1 MRQAFG
7 GVSIAIAALVL
18 AHFVF
23 SPLYPDGVDIDLAW
37 FYFNILMAF
46 ALVIGLVA
54 QYGRLRRAH
63 AEGGDA
69 PVTRAYLEATVLF
82 FLTALL
88 TIMFAWN
95 WVDDLVTGLGGEQ
108 SSNRLL
114 FWAAIDSVFVLLT
127 GTTGVQLWRER

>member
-18 AHFVF
+18 AHFVLT
-23 SPLYPDGVDIDLAW
+23 PLYPDGVDIDLAW

-63 AEGGDA
+63 AEGGDG
-69 PVTRAYLEATVLF
+69 PVTRA
-82 FLTALL
+82 
-88 TIMFAWN
+88 
-95 WVDDLVTGLGGEQ
+95 D
-108 SSNRLL
+108 RK
-114 FWAAIDSVFVLLT
+114 SVV
-127 GTTGVQLWRER
+127 